1 MKLQR
6 LEALVASHPL
16 PSWRPIAWTVMGLLG
31 SFVLWSIFA
40 HLDEVAIAQGEVV
53 PYGKVKL
60 IQHLEGGVLREMSI
74 QEGQIVH
81 EGAPLFTVD
90 LPASAINKEELQ
102 VRLDGAVLQRARL
115 EAEANGAPLVFP
127 KVEAAR
133 QPILRQA
140 EENTYESRF
149 SEHRSTMAKIVEQV
163 RQRELDVQ
171 EMESRR
177 RSSQANMR
185 IAEEK
190 LSMSKN
196 LLKDGLTPRMEH
208 LQVQRDVETLQGEI
222 AQLESAVPRAKA
234 ALSEAINR
242 QNEEEQ
248 KYRRE
253 AREQLATAELTVA
266 RTRELLSQA
275 SDQALRSQVN
285 SPIDGIVKN
294 LRYNTIGGVIKPG
307 DTVMELVPLKDKLVI
322 EAKLNPIDRGYV
334 EAGQKALVKVSTY
347 DFARYG
353 GLYGKVSLVA
363 ADSTIDQTDGSAFFR
378 VVAETDKSYLG
389 DEEGILPITP
399 GMQATVEI
407 HTGTK
412 TVMEYLIKPVIKLKH
427 EAFRER

>member
-1 MKLQR
+1 MMLKR
-6 LEALVASHPL
+6 LDALVASHPL
-16 PSWRPIAWTVMGLLG
+16 PTWRPVAWTVMGLLG
-31 SFVLWSIFA
+31 AFIIWATFA
-40 HLDEVAIAQGEVV
+40 HLDEVAVAQGEVV
-53 PYGKVKL
+53 PFGKVKL

-81 EGAPLFTVD
+81 EGAPLFQVD

-102 VRLDGAVLQRARL
+102 VRLDGAYLQRARL

-127 KVEAAR
+127 EAEAAR
-133 QPILRQA
+133 QPDLRLA
-140 EENTYESRF
+140 EQNTYDSRTR
-149 SEHRSTMAKIVEQV
+149 EHQSTVAKIIEQV
-163 RQRELDVQ
+163 KQRELDVQ

-177 RSSQANMR
+177 RTSQANLR
-185 IAEEK
+185 IAHEK
-190 LSMSKN
+190 MAMSKD

-222 AQLESAVPRAKA
+222 SQLESAVPRAKA
-234 ALSEAINR
+234 ALSEALNR
-242 QNEEEQ
+242 QIEEEQ

-253 AREQLATAELTVA
+253 AREQLSQAELNVA

-275 SDQALRSQVN
+275 TEQSLRSQVN

-307 DTVMELVPLKDKLVI
+307 DTVLEIVPLKDRMII

-363 ADSTIDQTDGSAFFR
+363 ADSTIDQTNGTAYFR

-389 DEEGILPITP
+389 DSEGILPITP
-399 GMQATVEI
+399 GMQASVEI

-412 TVMEYLIKPVIKLKH
+412 TVMEYLLKPVIKLKH

>member
-6 LEALVASHPL
+6 LDALVASNPL
-16 PSWRPIAWTVMGLLG
+16 PVWRPIAWAVMGLLG
-31 SFVLWSIFA
+31 SFLVWASFA
-40 HLDEVAIAQGEVV
+40 RLDEVAIAQGEVV
-53 PYGKVKL
+53 PSGKVKL
-60 IQHLEGGVLREMSI
+60 IQHLEGGVLRDMFV
-74 QEGQIVH
+74 QEGQHVK
-81 EGAPLFTVD
+81 EGDPLFLVD

-102 VRLDGAVLQRARL
+102 VRLDGAILQRARL
-115 EAEANGAPLVFP
+115 EAEAMGTPLVFP
-127 KVEAAR
+127 DEEANR

-140 EENTYESRF
+140 EQNTYDSRYR
-149 SEHRSTMAKIVEQV
+149 EHQSTLAKVVEQV

-171 EMESRR
+171 EMESKRR
-177 RSSQANMR
+177 ASGANLR

-190 LSMSKN
+190 LAMSRN

-222 AQLESAVPRAKA
+222 AQLEAAVPRAKA
-234 ALSEAINR
+234 ALSESLNR

-253 AREQLATAELTVA
+253 AREQLSQAELTVA

-275 SDQALRSQVN
+275 SDQALRSQVS
-285 SPIDGIVKN
+285 SPIEGSVKN

-307 DTVMELVPLKDKLVI
+307 DTVMEIVPTKDRLVI

-347 DFARYG
+347 DYARYG
-353 GLYGKVSLVA
+353 GLYGKVSMVA
-363 ADSTIDQTDGSAFFR
+363 ADSTIDQANSQAFFR
-378 VVAETDKSYLG
+378 VVTETDKSYLG
-389 DEEGILPITP
+389 EEEGTLPITP

-412 TVMEYLIKPVIKLKH
+412 TVMEYLIKPVLKLKH

>member
-1 MKLQR
+1 MMMKR

-16 PSWRPIAWTVMGLLG
+16 PRWRPIAWAIMGLLG
-31 SFVLWSIFA
+31 TFVLWAFFA

-60 IQHLEGGVLREMSI
+60 IQHLEGGVLREI
-74 QEGQIVH
+74 NVQEGQMVH
-81 EGAPLFTVD
+81 EGEALFLVD

-102 VRLDGAVLQRARL
+102 VRLDGAALQRARL

-127 KVEAAR
+127 QEEADR
-133 QPILRQA
+133 QPVLRQA
-140 EENTYESRF
+140 EENTYDSRL
-149 SEHRSTMAKIVEQV
+149 SEHKSTMAKIVEQV
-163 RQRELDVQ
+163 RQKELDIQ

-177 RSSQANMR
+177 RSSTANLR

-190 LSMSKN
+190 FAMSKS
-196 LLKDGLTPRMEH
+196 LLKDGLTPRMDH
-208 LQVQRDVETLQGEI
+208 LQIERDVETLRGEI
-222 AQLESAVPRAKA
+222 AQLDAVVPRARA
-234 ALSEAINR
+234 ALSEAQNR

-253 AREQLATAELTVA
+253 AREQLAQAELTIA

-275 SDQALRSQVN
+275 SDQAMRSQVS

-294 LRYNTIGGVIKPG
+294 LRFNTIGGVIKPG
-307 DTVMELVPLKDKLVI
+307 DTVMELVPLKDKMVI

-334 EAGQKALVKVSTY
+334 EAGQEALVKVSTY
-347 DFARYG
+347 DYARYG

-363 ADSTIDQTDGSAFFR
+363 ADSTVDQASGQTFFR
-378 VVAETDKSYLG
+378 VVAETDKSFLG
-389 DEEGILPITP
+389 DSEGLLPITP

-412 TVMEYLIKPVIKLKH
+412 TVMDYLIKPVLKLKH

>member
-1 MKLQR
+1 MILKR
-6 LEALVASHPL
+6 LDALVASHPL
-16 PSWRPIAWTVMGLLG
+16 PTWRPVAWTVMGLLG
-31 SFVLWSIFA
+31 AFIIWATFA
-40 HLDEVAIAQGEVV
+40 HLDEVAVAQGEVV
-53 PYGKVKL
+53 PFGKVKL

-81 EGAPLFTVD
+81 EGAPLFQVD

-102 VRLDGAVLQRARL
+102 VRLDGAYLQRARL

-127 KVEAAR
+127 EAEAAR
-133 QPILRQA
+133 QPDLRLA
-140 EENTYESRF
+140 EQNTYDSRTR
-149 SEHRSTMAKIVEQV
+149 EHQSTVAKIIEQV
-163 RQRELDVQ
+163 KQRELDVQ

-177 RSSQANMR
+177 RTSQANLR
-185 IAEEK
+185 IAHEK
-190 LSMSKN
+190 MAMSKD

-222 AQLESAVPRAKA
+222 SQLESAVPRAKA
-234 ALSEAINR
+234 ALSEALNR
-242 QNEEEQ
+242 QIEEEQ

-253 AREQLATAELTVA
+253 AREQLSQAELNVA

-275 SDQALRSQVN
+275 TEQSLRSQVN

-307 DTVMELVPLKDKLVI
+307 DTVLEIVPLKDRMII

-363 ADSTIDQTDGSAFFR
+363 ADSTIDQTNGQAFFR

-389 DEEGILPITP
+389 DSEGILPITP
-399 GMQATVEI
+399 GMQASVEI

-412 TVMEYLIKPVIKLKH
+412 TVMEYLLKPVIKLKH